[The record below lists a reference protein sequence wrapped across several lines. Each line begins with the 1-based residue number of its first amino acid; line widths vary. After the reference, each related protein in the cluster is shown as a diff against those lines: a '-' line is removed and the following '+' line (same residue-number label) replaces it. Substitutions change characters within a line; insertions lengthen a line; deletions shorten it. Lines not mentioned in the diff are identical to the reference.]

1 MKSFTPKYS
10 IGTYL
15 YYPLAIGVS
24 FWISK
29 GAIGSFQKGII
40 NLYTTVLIIVVGVI
54 LLSWLYLFT
63 KNKFSGIDFYDG
75 ELVFTNV
82 LGIETR
88 VKKEE
93 IKNITSLGI
102 RTKTQIIPISFYFME
117 NSTELYFW
125 LEEWRK
131 K

>member
-10 IGTYL
+10 TGTYL

-29 GAIGSFQKGII
+29 EAVGSYQSGII
-40 NLYTTVLIIVVGVI
+40 NLYTTVFIIVVGVV
-54 LLSWLYLFT
+54 LLFWLYLFT
-63 KNKFSGIDFYDG
+63 KNKFSAIDFYDG

-82 LGIETR
+82 LGIMTR

-93 IKNITSLGI
+93 IKSITSLGI
-102 RTKTQIIPISFYFME
+102 RTKTQIMPISFYFMNN
-117 NSTELYFW
+117 NSELYFW
-125 LEEWRK
+125 IEGWRK